1 MHTSCALGAQGLFT
15 GQQRISQC
23 LWITESLAGASTHS
37 LQDLDVPSYRA
48 TSVSEKRSRQLG
60 SKYGNGHISRSG
72 ANGPQYDESAAA
84 WITAVV
90 AFLEPETIR

>member
-1 MHTSCALGAQGLFT
+1 MSDFGLEKT
-15 GQQRISQC
+15 IKTVRQQV
-23 LWITESLAGASTHS
+23 W
-37 LQDLDVPSYRA
+37 
-48 TSVSEKRSRQLG
+48 
-60 SKYGNGHISRSG
+60 NGHISRSG